1 MGVADT
7 ILALNPD
14 VYVPLQDAA
23 GAALPEVRPASV
35 TPTKTG
41 SPTAGQAGPNGDLS
55 WSVNGAG
62 GSYIS
67 LADAAATKWATA
79 GSFSLLCAVYLNS
92 LVDYAVA
99 VGKAPASGGGT
110 HEYLMRRNSSGGWQ
124 FWLSQNGSGN
134 AHATS
139 QGGSTPTIG
148 VWYWLLGTYDTTID
162 TISLYI
168 NGSQVNSN
176 NSWSGSESGGTGTG
190 ARLGDYQGTGING
203 RLAHVAFWQSCLT
216 AAQALAI
223 YNASL
228 RNKVAY

>member
-7 ILALNPD
+7 ILSMSPNC
-14 VYVPLQDAA
+14 YVPLQDAA
-23 GAALPEVRPASV
+23 GAALPEVRPASI

-62 GSYIS
+62 GNYIS
-67 LADAAATKWATA
+67 LANDAATRWATA
-79 GSFSLLCAVYLNS
+79 GSFSLLCAVNLS
-92 LVDYAVA
+92 SVVSFATVI
-99 VGKAPASGGGT
+99 GKAPASGGTT
-110 HEYLMRRNSSGGWQ
+110 HEYLLRLNGTSSWQ
-124 FWLSQNGSGN
+124 FWLSQQGSGN
-134 AHATS
+134 GHATS
-139 QGGSTPTIG
+139 QGGSAPTTG

-162 TISLYI
+162 TISLYV
-168 NGSQVNSN
+168 NGVQVNSN
-176 NSWSGSESGGTGTG
+176 NSWTGSESGGTSTG
-190 ARLGDYQGTGING
+190 VRLGDYQGTGING
-203 RLAHVAFWQSCLT
+203 RIAHVGFWQSCLT